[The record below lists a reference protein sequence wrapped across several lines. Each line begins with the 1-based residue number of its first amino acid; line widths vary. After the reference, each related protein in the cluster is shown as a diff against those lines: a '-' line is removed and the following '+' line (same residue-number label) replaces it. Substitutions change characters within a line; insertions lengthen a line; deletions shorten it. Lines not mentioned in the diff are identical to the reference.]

1 MDYVTDCKS
10 RLLSVAKMRCR
21 PMLAGA
27 GALRQLDGQRWDWKR
42 LELLQRSSHFV
53 SFPLFQQISITF
65 FHEPNNLTYLD
76 LVFDLVFLTR
86 FASVGTTTGAAM
98 IAATIAAT
106 TGAGTTGATT
116 DATTGGTTGEETTG

>member
-1 MDYVTDCKS
+1 
-10 RLLSVAKMRCR
+10 
-21 PMLAGA
+21 MLAGA

-42 LELLQRSSHFV
+42 LE
-53 SFPLFQQISITF
+53 LFQQISITF

-116 DATTGGTTGEETTG
+116 DATTGGTTGEETTGSRHTSLWDGAQTHFSSGIEEIN

>member
-1 MDYVTDCKS
+1 
-10 RLLSVAKMRCR
+10 
-21 PMLAGA
+21 MLAGA